1 MAARKAPL
9 PRLEWNGR
17 RDELEVTAAELRLEE
32 VVLPA
37 GHEQASSSPPGR
49 LIRGDNLG
57 VMAALLAELG
67 DGIDLIY
74 ADPPFL
80 TGKTYRSRIGRGE
93 DSRRPADWAT
103 AQGYDDEWTE
113 PASYLDMLAP
123 RLRLMHCLLSP
134 TGTLYVHLDWHA
146 AAYARILLDEIFGPG
161 RLLNEIIWVY
171 HGPSPIRSAFKRKH
185 DVILVYTKSDGYT
198 FNADAVRVPY
208 NASTRRT
215 FASSPRAGFGRVP
228 DLDQGKVPE
237 DWWYFPVVARLHRE
251 RTGYPTQKPE
261 SLLERIIAASSN
273 PGDLVADFFCGSGT
287 SPVVAARMGRRWIAA
302 DCGPLAVAVTQR
314 RLLLQPGMGPFEVLS
329 SSSAPTRSP
338 AGVEVRV
345 RQLGAEVSLRLST
358 ASASVTQPL
367 DEIDWWEVDWDW
379 QGAVFRS
386 RSQAVRRWRS
396 SELPLELSW
405 TYPDPGQR
413 QIRVRTVDRQG
424 VEAFTA
430 VAITVPGP

>member
-1 MAARKAPL
+1 MAARAASL
-9 PRLEWNGR
+9 PRLDWSGR
-17 RDELEVTAAELRLEE
+17 RDEFDVTAAELRLEE

-57 VMAALLAELG
+57 IMAALLPELAN
-67 DGIDLIY
+67 GIDLIY

-93 DSRRPADWAT
+93 DSRRPSDWQT

-123 RLRLMHCLLSP
+123 RLRLMHSLLSP

-146 AAYARILLDEIFGPG
+146 AAYARVLLDEVFGPG

-185 DVILVYTKSDGYT
+185 DVILVYTKSAGYT

-208 NASTRRT
+208 DASTRRT
-215 FASSPRAGFGRVP
+215 FASSARAGFGRVP
-228 DLDQGKVPE
+228 DLDRGKVPE

-261 SLLERIIAASSN
+261 SLLERIIAASSK

-287 SPVVAARMGRRWIAA
+287 CPAVATRLGRRWIAA
-302 DCGPLAVAVTQR
+302 DSGLQAVAVTQR
-314 RLLLQPGMGPFEVLS
+314 RLMLQPEMTPFEVLS
-329 SSSAPTRSP
+329 TSSTKTRSQ
-338 AGVEVRV
+338 AGIELHLK
-345 RQLGAEVSLRLST
+345 QLGADVSLRLPE
-358 ASASVTQPL
+358 ASASGTRPT

-379 QGAVFRS
+379 RGAVFLS

-396 SELPLELSW
+396 ADLPLELSW

-413 QIRVRTVDRQG
+413 EIKVRTVDRQG
-424 VEAFTA
+424 VEAFTSA
-430 VAITVPGP
+430 TVTVPGP